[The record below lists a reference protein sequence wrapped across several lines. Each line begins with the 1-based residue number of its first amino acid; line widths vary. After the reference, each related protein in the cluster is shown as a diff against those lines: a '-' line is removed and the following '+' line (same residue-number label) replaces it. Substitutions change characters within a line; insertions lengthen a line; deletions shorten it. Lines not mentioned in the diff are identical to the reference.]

1 MKRRRLIQSLAALP
15 AAGALPAAAAQQS
28 PSSPEPAALT
38 ETGAEAAADP
48 VRRFLSQDQ
57 LAALVRLGEFV
68 VPPMAGRPGA
78 RDAGAA
84 EFLDFLV
91 GQSSPERQKLY
102 RDGLDSLNSEARR
115 TAGKAFSELTLA
127 EAAPL
132 LAPLRGEW
140 SYHGPAQPVAKFLAS
155 AKDDLLEATRNSRE
169 WADAASRGRRGG
181 QGTGYYWLPLD

>member
-1 MKRRRLIQSLAALP
+1 
-15 AAGALPAAAAQQS
+15 
-28 PSSPEPAALT
+28 
-38 ETGAEAAADP
+38 
-48 VRRFLSQDQ
+48 LSEDQ
-57 LAALVRLGEFV
+57 LAALVRLGELV

-84 EFLDFLV
+84 EFLGFLL

-115 TAGKAFSELTLA
+115 TVGKAFSELSPA

-132 LAPLRGEW
+132 LAPLRSEW
-140 SYHGPAQPVAKFLAS
+140 SYKGPAHPVARFLCS

-169 WADAASRGRRGG
+169 WAETASRGRRGG
-181 QGTGYYWLPLD
+181 QGAGYYWLPLD